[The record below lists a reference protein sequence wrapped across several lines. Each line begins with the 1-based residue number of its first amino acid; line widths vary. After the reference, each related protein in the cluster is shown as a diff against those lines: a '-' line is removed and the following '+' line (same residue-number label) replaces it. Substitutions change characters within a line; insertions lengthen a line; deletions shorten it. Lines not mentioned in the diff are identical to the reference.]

1 MPARNLWPCP
11 RCPEWGRWPAQDPL
25 LWATATWQGPC
36 CLHHRWPSR
45 LPPSPAM
52 PPPPMG
58 HPRPTQP
65 RGCRCY
71 GPLAWG
77 SMGSPTPGTPKVS
90 PGATCSLCAHVCAP
104 PPCDHHCTAQTGVW
118 FLRACARRQLLPGLP
133 RPGGLSGASPSQDS
147 PAPDRGRGEGGARRG
162 HVSRRGGGEGGV

>member
-1 MPARNLWPCP
+1 
-11 RCPEWGRWPAQDPL
+11 
-25 LWATATWQGPC
+25 
-36 CLHHRWPSR
+36 
-45 LPPSPAM
+45 
-52 PPPPMG
+52 MG

-104 PPCDHHCTAQTGVW
+104 PPCDRHGTAQTGVW

-162 HVSRRGGGEGGV
+162 HVSRRGGGEGGVYSPGPFHLQSKPLSPLTPRPDQVRNEQEPLALLRPPWNSPSGGLLHLPPISTFGM